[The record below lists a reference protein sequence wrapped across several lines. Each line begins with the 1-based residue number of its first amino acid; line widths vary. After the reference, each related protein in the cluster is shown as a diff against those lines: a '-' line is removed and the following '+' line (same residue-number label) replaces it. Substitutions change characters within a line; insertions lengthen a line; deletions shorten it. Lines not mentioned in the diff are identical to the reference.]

1 MDINP
6 EGSYFLRKIQSV
18 GVPAGLEPAP
28 LILVDARVS
37 ERPPGTLHHEKW
49 QSGALAPRGVE
60 RASSHG
66 FGVRELLEMAAV
78 LGKLPARVQL
88 VGIEIAST
96 APGRGLSPEVERAV
110 ERAVAGVVAMLVGKM
125 KSGKDY

>member
-1 MDINP
+1 
-6 EGSYFLRKIQSV
+6 
-18 GVPAGLEPAP
+18 
-28 LILVDARVS
+28 
-37 ERPPGTLHHEKW
+37 
-49 QSGALAPRGVE
+49 
-60 RASSHG
+60 
-66 FGVRELLEMAAV
+66 VRELLEMAAV